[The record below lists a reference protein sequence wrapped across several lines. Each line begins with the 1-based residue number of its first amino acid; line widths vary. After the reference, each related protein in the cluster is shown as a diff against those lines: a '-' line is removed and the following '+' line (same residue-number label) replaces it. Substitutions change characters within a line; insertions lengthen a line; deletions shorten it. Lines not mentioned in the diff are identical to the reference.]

1 MIAEEAARIRVL
13 TEIAYDYDP
22 RVLQHK
28 EELRLKQE
36 QIKLEREVFTTSC
49 DAFSVFVCV

>member
-1 MIAEEAARIRVL
+1 MQAEEAARIRVL

-36 QIKLEREVFTTSC
+36 QIKLEREVTTDRHDFT
-49 DAFSVFVCV
+49 VFFCI